1 MFDSIMKKN
10 IIQISPTFPPN
21 IGGVGHYS
29 DLLGRYLFTK
39 GFKSKFFISDFSSYN
54 LSSQKLFGKNSSGL
68 LMLLEKSNSK
78 EIILHYSPYGYA
90 TWGLCLSLI
99 QSIKKWKKRRKERRL
114 ITVFHEIYATGP
126 IYRASFWT
134 YVPQKYLAK
143 ILFKMT
149 DLVLTTTKKNKFFLS
164 SIEPKKKVLL
174 SNVFSNI
181 GEQKYNKNINK
192 KKTAIIFGGCSQK
205 ELLYQN
211 MILHQKKYINI
222 LTKLS
227 IDKIVD
233 IGPKTKGLKKIGQIP
248 IQSIGIKSRRFISNL
263 FSNSKAGLVFYPV
276 GQMTKSGIVASYSSH
291 GLVIINFCKDQILKN
306 NDFISGVN
314 FVSDIVGKKDFSF
327 EKIAEKAYLIYKKND
342 IRKTGSLIV
351 NFLKK
356 SK

>member
-1 MFDSIMKKN
+1 MKKN

-21 IGGVGHYS
+21 IGGVGHYA
-29 DLLGRYLFTK
+29 DLLGRYLITK
-39 GFKSKFFISDFSSYN
+39 GVKSEFFISDFSGYN
-54 LSSQKLFGKNSSGL
+54 LSSQKLFGKNSSEL
-68 LMLLEKSNSK
+68 LMLLEKSNCK
-78 EIILHYSPYGYA
+78 DIILHYSPYGYA

-99 QSIKKWKKRRKERRL
+99 QSIKKWKKRRKERRV

-134 YVPQKYLAK
+134 YLIQKYLAK

-164 SIEPKKKVLL
+164 LMEPKKKVLI

-181 GEQKYNKNINK
+181 GEKKYNKNINK
-192 KKTAIIFGGCSQK
+192 RKKIAIIFGGCTQK

-211 MILHQKKYINI
+211 MILHQRKYLNM

-233 IGPKTKGLKKIGQIP
+233 IGPKTKGLKKIGKIP
-248 IQSIGIKSRRFISNL
+248 IQSTGIKSRRFISNL
-263 FSNSKAGLVFYPV
+263 FSNSKAGLVFYPI
-276 GQMTKSGIVASYSSH
+276 GLMTKSGIVASYSSH
-291 GLVIINFCKDQILKN
+291 GLVIINFCKDQILKKN
-306 NDFISGVN
+306 EFISGVN
-314 FVSDIVGKKDFSF
+314 FVSDSVRKKDFSF
-327 EKIAEKAYLIYKKND
+327 EKIAKKAYLTYKKNG
-342 IRKTGSLIV
+342 IRKTGSLIE

-356 SK
+356 